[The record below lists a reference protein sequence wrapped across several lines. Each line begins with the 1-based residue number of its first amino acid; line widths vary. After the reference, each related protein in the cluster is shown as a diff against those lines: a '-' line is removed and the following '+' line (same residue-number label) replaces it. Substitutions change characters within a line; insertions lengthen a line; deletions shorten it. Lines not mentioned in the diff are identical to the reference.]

1 MPPPPGPA
9 KPPAAGIALQGLLA
23 STRFRGQE
31 GAAPDAPLFAH
42 MGSLG
47 VTGFLLKDL
56 KANSLDYVEGGNWN
70 ARRIEISQ
78 VLDST
83 NPDLTAFFKRG
94 GKMIVTIGTGD
105 TIASPGSATRLLP
118 GGT

>member
-1 MPPPPGPA
+1 
-9 KPPAAGIALQGLLA
+9 
-23 STRFRGQE
+23 
-31 GAAPDAPLFAH
+31 

-56 KANSLDYVEGGNWN
+56 KANSLEYVEGGKWN
-70 ARRIEISQ
+70 ARRVEISQ

-83 NPDLTAFFKRG
+83 NPDLTAFFKHR

-105 TIASPGSATRLLP
+105 TIASPGSQLDYFQSVIKKWGGPMLIRLRASL
-118 GGT
+118 